1 MNHKVN
7 SVADLY
13 ISATELFGRVVVG
26 TEDTSAARIAQNLR
40 EGIEILKNSWQGMD
54 AGTQINNVVT
64 VYNAVAKI
72 KNVLAN
78 LSVETSKI
86 AADYRAIQRANGANN
101 LEELLSLKEE
111 VPETIMGEYSDT
123 RDTVNITS
131 EAVNGKNKIDAANN
145 AMDGFLSN
153 VKLYFD
159 QIMENWTAGPRRD
172 EAKQLFDEFVAGV
185 PRYKE
190 LLNEVSQSVATALQN
205 YGM

>member
-13 ISATELFGRVVVG
+13 ISATELFGRAVVG
-26 TEDTSAARIAQNLR
+26 TEDTSAAKIIQNLR
-40 EGIEILKNSWQGMD
+40 EGIETLKNSWQGMD

-64 VYNAVAKI
+64 VYNAIAKI
-72 KNVLAN
+72 KNVLSD

-101 LEELLSLKEE
+101 LEELLSLKADAS
-111 VPETIMGEYSDT
+111 ETVMGEYSDT
-123 RDTVNITS
+123 RDTVNITP
-131 EAVNGKNKIDAANN
+131 EAVNGKAKIDAANN

-153 VKLYFD
+153 VKTYFD
-159 QIMENWTAGPRRD
+159 QIMENWTAGPKRD
-172 EAKQLFDEFVAGV
+172 EAKQLFDEFIAGA

-190 LLNEVSQSVATALQN
+190 LLSEVSQSITTALQN